1 MEARTAGLHH
11 PGIGDVG
18 GPCMMHGE
26 WMQGIGH
33 WMRMGWQ
40 WTQSPRFA
48 IGVTLFGGR
57 KLETDAEWAEI
68 AKAAEGV
75 RHPYMANRSRALANW
90 GGYLEGGTQSD
101 DFRFR
106 HAARVRIGTG
116 TGHAHADTLDLGLW
130 SLGLC
135 LAPDGGARGGYGRPD
150 VQQSWMHN
158 VVTIDKV
165 DRSGHAWC
173 TDLADM
179 DGCQYLS
186 ARASSSPIFAR
197 QVAMIEVDQGR
208 PAAKPPSDPSLKP
221 GTTYDHDIVLPKAYF
236 VDFFRA
242 KGGSRDHA
250 YNFHALTDDEFAASV
265 KPRAL
270 DEFETSWLDSQTP
283 GKKNY
288 ILPGEQWGGT
298 VDADVLTATWR
309 VAREPRKFVADDRGE
324 RTTRAPEP
332 AIMGAAYDPNSPRK
346 YLRMHLPGQKGASF
360 LTGAWISAASG
371 EGRTDGEYLRQTHVV
386 RRAHESLFAAVFEP
400 YAGTPLIESVSV
412 EGDPTK
418 SDSHAALRV
427 KLLAGQEDLCFG
439 DLAGAP
445 SRTLKD
451 GTQVQ
456 ARFAYLSRDKNGLRQ
471 VNLVGGRHLALKELS
486 IVPQSDEWSAKVTQV
501 DYDKQTLVL
510 PGTWPARVL
519 NGVFFEVGSPAEGS
533 YPERWTNFEAV
544 KVEPKDGKTQL
555 HWRKG
560 ADIGLA
566 EVEAFAKNDKRPG
579 AWNVQFDAIL
589 DLQTGPSRFY
599 AANEKMDKQWKCDF
613 DGGTC
618 VLYGRETKA
627 DDLKRGDR
635 LRFYEFGVGATFRAP
650 TKVSLKR
657 VAPGI
662 HALTASVPCEIQF
675 AAPGVETSADG
686 KQWEPA
692 ANPLKVQ
699 PDQIP
704 DGGLKLRWK

>member
-57 KLETDAEWAEI
+57 KAFQETNAEWAEI

-116 TGHAHADTLDLGLW
+116 TGHSHADTLDLGLW

-173 TDLADM
+173 TNLADM

-236 VDFFRA
+236 VDFFRRQ
-242 KGGSRDHA
+242 GRQ
-250 YNFHALTDDEFAASV
+250 
-265 KPRAL
+265 PR
-270 DEFETSWLDSQTP
+270 
-283 GKKNY
+283 
-288 ILPGEQWGGT
+288 
-298 VDADVLTATWR
+298 
-309 VAREPRKFVADDRGE
+309 
-324 RTTRAPEP
+324 
-332 AIMGAAYDPNSPRK
+332 
-346 YLRMHLPGQKGASF
+346 
-360 LTGAWISAASG
+360 
-371 EGRTDGEYLRQTHVV
+371 
-386 RRAHESLFAAVFEP
+386 
-400 YAGTPLIESVSV
+400 
-412 EGDPTK
+412 
-418 SDSHAALRV
+418 
-427 KLLAGQEDLCFG
+427 
-439 DLAGAP
+439 
-445 SRTLKD
+445 
-451 GTQVQ
+451 
-456 ARFAYLSRDKNGLRQ
+456 
-471 VNLVGGRHLALKELS
+471 
-486 IVPQSDEWSAKVTQV
+486 
-501 DYDKQTLVL
+501 
-510 PGTWPARVL
+510 
-519 NGVFFEVGSPAEGS
+519 
-533 YPERWTNFEAV
+533 
-544 KVEPKDGKTQL
+544 
-555 HWRKG
+555 
-560 ADIGLA
+560 
-566 EVEAFAKNDKRPG
+566 
-579 AWNVQFDAIL
+579 
-589 DLQTGPSRFY
+589 
-599 AANEKMDKQWKCDF
+599 
-613 DGGTC
+613 
-618 VLYGRETKA
+618 
-627 DDLKRGDR
+627 
-635 LRFYEFGVGATFRAP
+635 
-650 TKVSLKR
+650 
-657 VAPGI
+657 
-662 HALTASVPCEIQF
+662 PC
-675 AAPGVETSADG
+675 
-686 KQWEPA
+686 
-692 ANPLKVQ
+692 L
-699 PDQIP
+699 
-704 DGGLKLRWK
+704 